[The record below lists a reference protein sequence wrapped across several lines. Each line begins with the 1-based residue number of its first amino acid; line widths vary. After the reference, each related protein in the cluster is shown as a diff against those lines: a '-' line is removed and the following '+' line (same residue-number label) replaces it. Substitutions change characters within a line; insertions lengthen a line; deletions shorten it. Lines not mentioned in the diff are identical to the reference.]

1 MWGSRKT
8 SWDGPANKKVI
19 LPKVEQRQSWYFS
32 LFAYDDVSGWLKLIC
47 ISKVVFITLHV
58 IANLQNTYKLCK
70 GKYHWTDD
78 LLFDWFDFDK
88 QVNKEKEAGIG
99 QIKKALGKLSLFES
113 INRQIGVTLVIQ
125 CSMYEAFQSK
135 SSHRKS
141 ILGGQHYKTSSA
153 QTSFGDGGNSEP
165 SLRFL
170 Y

>member
-1 MWGSRKT
+1 M
-8 SWDGPANKKVI
+8 
-19 LPKVEQRQSWYFS
+19 PKVEQRQSWNFS

-99 QIKKALGKLSLFES
+99 QIKKALGKHSLFES

-141 ILGGQHYKTSSA
+141 IWGGGANTTKLVLLKPLLVMVAIVNPHWGFCI
-153 QTSFGDGGNSEP
+153 SFHLN
-165 SLRFL
+165 
-170 Y
+170 